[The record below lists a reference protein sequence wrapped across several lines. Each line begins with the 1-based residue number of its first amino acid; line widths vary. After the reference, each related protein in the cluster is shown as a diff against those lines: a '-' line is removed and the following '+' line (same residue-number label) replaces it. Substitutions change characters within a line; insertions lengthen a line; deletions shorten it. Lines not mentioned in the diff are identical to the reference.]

1 MIEQFD
7 LEDVL
12 APNRAYG
19 KRADV
24 AAKTHHSSIQDSLA
38 STDNSGDICC
48 WSSIISSAQ
57 MLEYLWYML
66 YTLCTVCSSI
76 CSRLAILWCPEFTAE
91 SSLCCR
97 CWIRPIRISSWSHDL
112 LSFLSRAKKRLQDLE
127 SMVLCEIVVSL
138 V

>member
-12 APNRAYG
+12 APNRALD
-19 KRADV
+19 KRSCSS
-24 AAKTHHSSIQDSLA
+24 KTHHSSIRDSLA
-38 STDNSGDICC
+38 STDNTGDICC

-97 CWIRPIRISSWSHDL
+97 CWMRPIRISSWSHDL
-112 LSFLSRAKKRLQDLE
+112 LSFLSRTKKRLQDLE
-127 SMVLCEIVVSL
+127 SMVPCEIVVSL